1 MAMRIMPPAAE
12 VEASTCA
19 APQAQAAGA
28 GDMTASPENA
38 PTGSS
43 SLRLRSA
50 APAFFSGATGR
61 SHREARWL
69 AFRPWRVG

>member
-1 MAMRIMPPAAE
+1 MAMGIMPPAAE

-38 PTGSS
+38 PGRVSS
-43 SLRLRSA
+43 TD
-50 APAFFSGATGR
+50 APGDPAYF
-61 SHREARWL
+61 
-69 AFRPWRVG
+69 